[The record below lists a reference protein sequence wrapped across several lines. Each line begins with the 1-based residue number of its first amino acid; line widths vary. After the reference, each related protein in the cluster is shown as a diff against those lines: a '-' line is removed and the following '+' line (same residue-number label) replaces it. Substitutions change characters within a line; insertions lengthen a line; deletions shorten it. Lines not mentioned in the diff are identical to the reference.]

1 MFQAPRQLHAAL
13 CHLGVG
19 RIHVFIGR
27 FQVQHG
33 RGNFHG
39 DRGRRRLTGFDG
51 ALDRM
56 RHGARQLAT
65 FRVHFQDRLAHHC
78 KLVVH
83 GFEPVGVAA
92 GQRRPGFRGSRNAF
106 SHLHQHRRV
115 KSAKLGHAVIERL
128 GLHQFVGLAHG
139 RQNRCA
145 GGCRRYSLGA
155 EKKQILRQTVRDAGV
170 SFGERGILQQDA
182 RRTPLQIDI
191 AWAQPQGAGLKEACA
206 NFPKHPRWE
215 LGLCLGQTQ
224 GQAGQLRRRVGV
236 SNFHQPK
243 HRLIQLAAHR
253 RFIGQG
259 HNVDRNCGIDPL
271 PIEWPQIGRVDAFAV
286 NHFQHIAVL
295 HKQRHRRAGLALQ
308 HALKVLCQRETG
320 LLHFVGGI
328 VAAQLWPLN
337 ELLRQGLH
345 RAQHF
350 GRSAEPD
357 HLQGTHGLVQLLAR
371 DAQLA
376 GVQAGEV
383 RTAGQFGI
391 AHESP
396 HGLGGAVQGFFQFLQ
411 HPGQRPQVIG
421 DGGFGFVWDCD
432 GLHGWIGSCRMP
444 GSSDLETR
452 YRLTEFFGHP

>member
-1 MFQAPRQLHAAL
+1 MVAEHVDQETDCAQAAAKFFKTGGGVGAGNDVFHQKFFDDIAHAQHGGGGLVQPQHRENTAHLRQLAGHFVQGCFVLRVAEKHVQGLFNLSQVGAQFVHHAAHGLAITHTPVQVLHPGLKRFGLSTVAYMFQALRQLHAAL

-39 DRGRRRLTGFDG
+39 DRGRRRLAGFDG

-65 FRVHFQDRLAHHC
+65 LGVHFQDRLAHHC
-78 KLVVH
+78 KLVMH
-83 GFEPVGVAA
+83 GFKPVGVAA

-115 KSAKLGHAVIERL
+115 KSAKLDHAVIERL
-128 GLHQFVGLAHG
+128 GLQQFVGLAHG

-155 EKKQILRQTVRDAGV
+155 EKKQILRQAVRDAGV
-170 SFGERGILQQDA
+170 SFGQRGILQQDA
-182 RRTPLQIDI
+182 RRTPLRIDI
-191 AWAQPQGAGLKEACA
+191 AWAQPQGTGLKEGCA

-295 HKQRHRRAGLALQ
+295 HKQRHRRAGLAL
-308 HALKVLCQRETG
+308 
-320 LLHFVGGI
+320 
-328 VAAQLWPLN
+328 
-337 ELLRQGLH
+337 
-345 RAQHF
+345 
-350 GRSAEPD
+350 
-357 HLQGTHGLVQLLAR
+357 
-371 DAQLA
+371 
-376 GVQAGEV
+376 
-383 RTAGQFGI
+383 
-391 AHESP
+391 
-396 HGLGGAVQGFFQFLQ
+396 
-411 HPGQRPQVIG
+411 
-421 DGGFGFVWDCD
+421 
-432 GLHGWIGSCRMP
+432 
-444 GSSDLETR
+444 
-452 YRLTEFFGHP
+452 